1 MYHYQIY
8 SKIFDIYSN
17 DNNILNSLATESS
30 TNLKINEFIEWVIV
44 LVKSLNEEK
53 REPKKLFFDKLKEK
67 VITYK
72 DFFEEN
78 EEDLKNLILLIELMK
93 NQLIPDSEI

>member
-8 SKIFDIYSN
+8 SKIFDIYIN